1 MIIIPRVGS
10 LVTWGSAAGRILG
23 VVEKIAERRCA
34 DDVVRPWIYVR
45 EYGTNN
51 VITLPSTSCVNR
63 FEVLVENWNDV
74 RMRNILAGKMCREN
88 DEADERMCREY
99 DEAREL
105 YYA

>member
-1 MIIIPRVGS
+1 MIVAKVGS

-23 VVEKIAERRCA
+23 VVVKIADQRCA

-45 EYGTNN
+45 EYGTEN
-51 VITLPSTSCVNR
+51 VLALPSTACVNR
-63 FEVLVENWNDV
+63 FEVLVENLNDV
-74 RMRNILAGKMCREN
+74 RKRNILEDKLCREN
-88 DEADERMCREY
+88 DEADERMCRAY

>member
-1 MIIIPRVGS
+1 MIVAKVGS

-23 VVEKIAERRCA
+23 VVERIVYTRCA
-34 DDVVRPWIYVR
+34 DHVVRPWMYVR
-45 EYGTNN
+45 EHGTEN
-51 VITLPSTSCVNR
+51 VLALPSTACVNR